1 MNLHKVTKIAAIVIS
16 VLSLAFLGGLMAS
29 SGETEDN
36 SWISPLIYLS
46 YIILIATVL
55 VVLIYVLKN
64 LFTHKEDL
72 KKTMVFIGMF
82 LGLILISFIL
92 ADGTEVKSATNEIIA
107 SESTSKWV
115 STGLNMF
122 YLLAIVAIGTM
133 FWTGFNKI
141 KK

>member
-16 VLSLAFLGGLMAS
+16 VLSLVFLGGLMAS
-29 SGETEDN
+29 DDAANS
-36 SWISPLIYLS
+36 SWITPLIYLS
-46 YIILIATVL
+46 YVILIACIAL
-55 VVLIYVLKN
+55 VLIYVFKN
-64 LFTHKEDL
+64 LFSKKEDL
-72 KKTMVFIGMF
+72 KKTFIFIGLF
-82 LGLILISFIL
+82 VALILVSFIL
-92 ADGTEVKSATNEIIA
+92 ADGTEVKSPSNEIIA

-122 YLLAIVAIGTM
+122 YLLAVVAVGTM

>member
-16 VLSLAFLGGLMAS
+16 VLSLVFLGGLMAS
-29 SGETEDN
+29 DDAANS

-46 YIILIATVL
+46 YVILIACIAL
-55 VVLIYVLKN
+55 VLIYVFKN
-64 LFTHKEDL
+64 LFSKKDDL
-72 KKTMVFIGMF
+72 KKTFIFIGLF
-82 LGLILISFIL
+82 VALILVSFIS
-92 ADGTEVKSATNEIIA
+92 ADGTEVKSPSNEIIA

-122 YLLAIVAIGTM
+122 YLLAVVAVGTM

>member
-16 VLSLAFLGGLMAS
+16 VLSLVFLGGLMAS
-29 SGETEDN
+29 DDAANS
-36 SWISPLIYLS
+36 SWITPLIYLS
-46 YIILIATVL
+46 YVILIACVAL
-55 VVLIYVLKN
+55 VLIYVFKN
-64 LFTHKEDL
+64 LFSKKDDL
-72 KKTMVFIGMF
+72 KKTFIFIGLF
-82 LGLILISFIL
+82 VALILVSFIL
-92 ADGTEVKSATNEIIA
+92 ADGTEVKSPSNEIIA

-122 YLLAIVAIGTM
+122 YLLAVVAVGTM

>member
-16 VLSLAFLGGLMAS
+16 ILSLVALGGLMATS
-29 SGETEDN
+29 DSEDN

-46 YIILIATVL
+46 YIILLACIV
-55 VVLIYVLKN
+55 VVLIYVFKN
-64 LFTHKEDL
+64 LFSNKENL
-72 KKTMVFIGMF
+72 KKTLIYIGVFFGVV
-82 LGLILISFIL
+82 LVSFIL
-92 ADGTEVKSATNEIIA
+92 ADGTEIKSASNEIIA

-115 STGLNMF
+115 STGLNTF
-122 YLLAIVAIGTM
+122 YLLAIVAIVTM

>member
-16 VLSLAFLGGLMAS
+16 VLSLVFLGGLMAS
-29 SGETEDN
+29 DDAANS
-36 SWISPLIYLS
+36 SWITPLIYLS
-46 YIILIATVL
+46 YVILIACIAL
-55 VVLIYVLKN
+55 VLIYVFKN
-64 LFTHKEDL
+64 LFSKKDDL
-72 KKTMVFIGMF
+72 KKTFIFIGLF
-82 LGLILISFIL
+82 VALILVSFIL
-92 ADGTEVKSATNEIIA
+92 ADGTEVKSPSNEIIA

-122 YLLAIVAIGTM
+122 YLLAVVAVGTM

>member
-16 VLSLAFLGGLMAS
+16 VFSLVFLGGLMAS
-29 SGETEDN
+29 DDAANS
-36 SWISPLIYLS
+36 SWITPLIYLS
-46 YIILIATVL
+46 YVILIACIAL
-55 VVLIYVLKN
+55 VIIYVFKN
-64 LFTHKEDL
+64 LFSKKDDL
-72 KKTMVFIGMF
+72 KKTFIFIGLF
-82 LGLILISFIL
+82 VALILVSFIL
-92 ADGTEVKSATNEIIA
+92 ADGTEVKSPSNEIIA

-122 YLLAIVAIGTM
+122 YLLAVVAVGTM

>member
-16 VLSLAFLGGLMAS
+16 VLSLVFLGGLMAS
-29 SGETEDN
+29 DDAANS
-36 SWISPLIYLS
+36 SWITPLIYLS
-46 YIILIATVL
+46 YVILIACIAL
-55 VVLIYVLKN
+55 VIIYVFKN
-64 LFTHKEDL
+64 LFSKKDDL
-72 KKTMVFIGMF
+72 KKTFIFIGLF
-82 LGLILISFIL
+82 VVLILVSFIL
-92 ADGTEVKSATNEIIA
+92 ADGTEVKSPSNEIIA

-122 YLLAIVAIGTM
+122 YLLAVVAVGTM

>member
-16 VLSLAFLGGLMAS
+16 VLSIVFLVGLMTSEDAENS
-29 SGETEDN
+29 SMIT
-36 SWISPLIYLS
+36 PLIYLS
-46 YIILIATVL
+46 YVILFACIAL
-55 VVLIYVLKN
+55 VLIYVFKN
-64 LFTHKEDL
+64 LVSKKDDL
-72 KKTMVFIGMF
+72 KKTMIS
-82 LGLILISFIL
+82 LGLFLALILVSFIL
-92 ADGTEVKSATNEIIA
+92 ADGEEVKTATNEIIA

-122 YLLAIVAIGTM
+122 YLLAVVAVGTM

>member
-1 MNLHKVTKIAAIVIS
+1 MNLHKVTKIAAVIVAILS
-16 VLSLAFLGGLMAS
+16 VLFLGGLMATS
-29 SGETEDN
+29 DSEDN

-46 YIILIATVL
+46 YVILLACVV
-55 VVLIYVLKN
+55 VVLIYVFKN
-64 LFTHKEDL
+64 LFSNKENL
-72 KKTMVFIGMF
+72 KKTLIYIGVFFGVV
-82 LGLILISFIL
+82 LVSFIL
-92 ADGTEVKSATNEIIA
+92 ADGTEIKSASNEIIA

-115 STGLNMF
+115 STGLNTF

>member
-16 VLSLAFLGGLMAS
+16 VLSLVFLGGLMAS
-29 SGETEDN
+29 DDAANS
-36 SWISPLIYLS
+36 SWITPLIYLS
-46 YIILIATVL
+46 YVILIACIAL
-55 VVLIYVLKN
+55 VIIYVFKN
-64 LFTHKEDL
+64 LFSKKDDL
-72 KKTMVFIGMF
+72 KKTFIFIGLF
-82 LGLILISFIL
+82 VALILVSFIL
-92 ADGTEVKSATNEIIA
+92 ADGTEVKSPSNEIIA

-122 YLLAIVAIGTM
+122 YLLAVVAVGTM